1 MATNTVRVSLQI
13 RHDEKADWESRN
25 PTLIAGELGLEAD
38 TLLVKVGDGIRDWTH
53 LPYLNRFDA
62 TYFSKT
68 SAGDITLL
76 PSWVEKINNLIA
88 QAGGDAKLVI
98 TDDPVEETDPVN
110 LRYLQWAI
118 AHAGHLSREVV
129 AELPDAAEADENTI
143 YLVASPSG
151 VGYEEYMIINGAWDM
166 VGVTSD
172 SQAGYE
178 LPIATTARLGGVKAS
193 TDDNFIN
200 VTQEG
205 FMTLNRVS
213 TSLLY
218 VPTGDIL
225 IIDGGTA

>member
-53 LPYLNRFDA
+53 LPYLNRFDT

-110 LRYLQWAI
+110 LRYL
-118 AHAGHLSREVV
+118 
-129 AELPDAAEADENTI
+129 
-143 YLVASPSG
+143 
-151 VGYEEYMIINGAWDM
+151 
-166 VGVTSD
+166 
-172 SQAGYE
+172 
-178 LPIATTARLGGVKAS
+178 
-193 TDDNFIN
+193 
-200 VTQEG
+200 
-205 FMTLNRVS
+205 
-213 TSLLY
+213 
-218 VPTGDIL
+218 
-225 IIDGGTA
+225 